1 MDYQQKVKEAYE
13 ILQEAK
19 IQVFT
24 ALINVAMASEFKD
37 IDDLF
42 PNEEFFSFR
51 ISDFDHADDPNV
63 NILQHAVKSLEIA
76 EEELLGWNGKNYLES
91 QGNK

>member
-1 MDYQQKVKEAYE
+1 MDYQQKVKEAFE

-37 IDDLF
+37 VDELF
-42 PNEEFFSFR
+42 ANEEFFSFR

-63 NILQHAVKSLEIA
+63 NILQHVVKGMEIA
-76 EEELLGWNGKNYLES
+76 EEELIGWNGKNYLES

>member
-1 MDYQQKVKEAYE
+1 MDYQQKVKEAFE
-13 ILQEAK
+13 VLQEAK

-37 IDDLF
+37 VDELF
-42 PNEEFFSFR
+42 ENEEFFSFR

-63 NILQHAVKSLEIA
+63 NILQHVVKSMEIA
-76 EEELLGWNGKNYLES
+76 EEELIGWNGKNYLES